1 MKNFK
6 PLDPNFEMRVRE
18 SFARQKLMT
27 TLGANL
33 TEVSPGKVVIE
44 MPFNE
49 NFTQQHNY
57 IHAGIVS
64 AIADS
69 ACGYAAF
76 SLMPADAEVLS
87 IEYKVNFLSPAVG
100 EKFIARGQVIKAGRA
115 ITVCEG
121 DVTAINKGKEK
132 TVAAMLATMISIKKS
147 RD

>member
-1 MKNFK
+1 MKNFE
-6 PLDPNFEMRVRE
+6 PLDPDFETRVRE

-27 TLGANL
+27 TIGANL
-33 TEVSPGKVVIE
+33 TEVAPGRVIIE

-49 NFTQQHNY
+49 KFTQQHEF
-57 IHAGIVS
+57 IHAGIVT
-64 AIADS
+64 AVVDS

-100 EKFIARGQVIKAGRA
+100 EKFVARGQVVKAGRT

-121 DVTAINKGKEK
+121 DLTAINVGKEK
-132 TVAAMLATMISIKKS
+132 IVAAMLATMISIKK
-147 RD
+147 